1 MYACLHA
8 YINMV
13 VWFFV
18 IDSASMVIFLKKD
31 ISWSRMQALLPP
43 RSVVLTK
50 EAPVLVVSSNAIAKN
65 GKE

>member
-1 MYACLHA
+1 
-8 YINMV
+8 
-13 VWFFV
+13 
-18 IDSASMVIFLKKD
+18 MVIFLKKD